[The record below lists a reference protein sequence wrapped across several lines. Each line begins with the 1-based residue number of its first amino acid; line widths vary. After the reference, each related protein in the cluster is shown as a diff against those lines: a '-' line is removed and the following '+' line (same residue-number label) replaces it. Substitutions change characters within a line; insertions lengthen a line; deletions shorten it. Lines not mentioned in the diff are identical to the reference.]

1 MFWMTLAL
9 ARSADP
15 DLAYHFHD
23 SEPVGEDVTIKVVDA
38 WARPHEAKAKVIIE
52 NDSPDFLI
60 VRTQQM
66 MFSADEA
73 AWGDDEVMI
82 VPPRDRETNV
92 VEFAGKG
99 LRNNGGAWFV
109 PGGLYR
115 VPTDGAPIA
124 APNFELPLAG
134 RSFDAG
140 PFSCTLNGRVQKE
153 TDETSVRFRCTYEG
167 DGMGLV
173 DISAVSVIAEGQEF
187 ATIEGNGRLKAV
199 KPGDSFKLKATFE
212 VPPRVADMQFAPL
225 TLHFNDTFREGIP
238 QVVGDFEPIPL
249 DVDWKKTH

>member
-23 SEPVGEDVTIKVVDA
+23 TQPFGDDVRVTVVDA
-38 WARPHEAKAKVIIE
+38 WARPHEAKAKVIVD

-66 MFSADEA
+66 MFSADA
-73 AWGDDEVMI
+73 GAWGDDDVLVI
-82 VPPRDRETNV
+82 PPRDRDTNV
-92 VEFAGKG
+92 VEFKGSG
-99 LRNNGGAWFV
+99 LRNAGGAWFV

-115 VPTDGAPIA
+115 VPTDGDPITAPD
-124 APNFELPLAG
+124 FELPLAE
-134 RSFDAG
+134 RSFEAG
-140 PFSCTLNGRVQKE
+140 PFRCTLDGRIQKD
-153 TDETSVRFRCTYEG
+153 TDETSVRFRCVYEG
-167 DGMGLV
+167 DGVGLV
-173 DISAVSVIAEGQEF
+173 DISAVTVLAKGQPF
-187 ATIEGNGRLKAV
+187 ATREGNGRLRAV
-199 KPGDSFKLKATFE
+199 APGDAFKLKATFE

-225 TLHFNDTFREGIP
+225 TIRFNDTFREGMP
-238 QVVGDFEPIPL
+238 TPMGDFEPIPL